1 MPYAGGRTLNTLQNL
16 AALSPCQAIAAGLTT
31 STSTY
36 WDGSKLEV
44 ILNGAPLRKAMRQ
57 LPKTMKDRIETLAA
71 EALLATP
78 GKEIVALH
86 YCPNRPAGRSVWA
99 FFLGFE
105 TEPENGWLFLR
116 STREASA
123 ADSALV
129 NFMKAGLADSAP

>member
-1 MPYAGGRTLNTLQNL
+1 LNTPQDL
-16 AALSPCQAIAAGLTT
+16 AALSRCKAISAGLTT

-44 ILNGAPLRKAMRQ
+44 AHNGAPLRKAMRQ
-57 LPKTMKDRIETLAA
+57 LPGAMKDRIETLAA

-78 GKEIVALH
+78 GEGIVALH
-86 YCPNRPAGRSVWA
+86 HCPHGLAGRSVWA
-99 FFLGFE
+99 FFSGFE
-105 TEPENGWLFLR
+105 TEPENGWMFLR

-129 NFMKAGLADSAP
+129 NFMKFGVAEADA